1 MYGFTLQGKLSSLGS
16 IRDKIDLGMVAN
28 WEEVIRNFETILGQK
43 KVSKTPCQQPGEAW
57 WCISVVPYA

>member
-1 MYGFTLQGKLSSLGS
+1 LSSLGS

>member
-1 MYGFTLQGKLSSLGS
+1 MMYEKELGA
-16 IRDKIDLGMVAN
+16 DQELYQ
-28 WEEVIRNFETILGQK
+28 FEAITVKK